1 MENELIKVERELSD
15 IKSDLAAV
23 KEQCKTLFNQQAQQ
37 NKLTETVHSLAIS
50 MQKMVD
56 EQNHMRADLTGV
68 RSDVDEIKAR
78 PGKRWESVV
87 EKVILTVVAALVGFA
102 LAQIGL
108 K

>member
-1 MENELIKVERELSD
+1 MDSEMLRELSE
-15 IKSDLAAV
+15 IRSDLSAV

-37 NKLTETVHSLAIS
+37 NRLTETVHSLALS

-56 EQNHMRADLTGV
+56 EQNHMRKDLTEM
-68 RSDVDEIKAR
+68 RTDVDVLKAR

-87 EKVILTVVAALVGFA
+87 EKIILTIVAALIGFV
-102 LAQIGL
+102 LAQIGI